1 MLTLPPPTPP
11 TNPETQESLSSYDDG
26 ANREAE
32 AGGEGQGAVDD
43 DKKFERS
50 EARDGEEE
58 EAEAMDGEE
67 EEAGKITLDPLG
79 SDPLMSVFKDG
90 MPNAAATV
98 LVVMDREDGA
108 VDDHLQNLR
117 REHEIDEREKKVAE
131 STVSEVVARPA
142 SLSSTQCHL
151 EDRGIDLSLATV
163 RGSLPDI
170 SLACPPSPSMEEASW
185 RYV

>member
-1 MLTLPPPTPP
+1 MLTLPPPPPP
-11 TNPETQESLSSYDDG
+11 TNPETQDSLSSYEDG
-26 ANREAE
+26 ANREAEAE

-43 DKKFERS
+43 EKRS
-50 EARDGEEE
+50 EAR
-58 EAEAMDGEE
+58 AGEE
-67 EEAGKITLDPLG
+67 EEAGKFTLDPLG

-117 REHEIDEREKKVAE
+117 REHEIDERGKKVAE

>member
-1 MLTLPPPTPP
+1 MQAMQRISGGGGGSTTVLTLPPPPPP
-11 TNPETQESLSSYDDG
+11 TNPETQDSLSSYEDG
-26 ANREAE
+26 ANREAEAE

-43 DKKFERS
+43 EKRS
-50 EARDGEEE
+50 
-58 EAEAMDGEE
+58 
-67 EEAGKITLDPLG
+67 EEAGKFTLDPLG

-90 MPNAAATV
+90 MPNAAAKV
-98 LVVMDREDGA
+98 LVVDREDGA

-117 REHEIDEREKKVAE
+117 REHEIDERGKKVAE